1 VPVNIEDGLRDALRR
16 EPAPVDFAAKVLA
29 RTVVSPARGLAWWR
43 RPVTLA
49 LAAGLILGALIP
61 TTIFEYRQ
69 REERRALAARNQLM
83 AALSITRTRL
93 QQAKA
98 RIQRQTRHTL

>member
-1 VPVNIEDGLRDALRR
+1 MNLEDGLKDALRR
-16 EPAPVDFAAKVLA
+16 EPAPVDFAAKILA
-29 RTVVSPARGLAWWR
+29 RTVISPTRGMPWWK

-49 LAAGLILGALIP
+49 LAAGLILGALVP
-61 TTIFEYRQ
+61 TTIYEYHQ
-69 REERRALAARNQLM
+69 REERRALAAKNQLM
-83 AALSITRTRL
+83 AALAITRARL

>member
-1 VPVNIEDGLRDALRR
+1 MNIEDGLRDALRR

-83 AALSITRTRL
+83 AALAITRTRL

-98 RIQRQTRHTL
+98 RIQHQTRHTL

>member
-1 VPVNIEDGLRDALRR
+1 VPVNLENGLREALRR

-29 RTVVSPARGLAWWR
+29 RTVVAPTRRLSWWK

-61 TTIFEYRQ
+61 TTIFEYHQ

-83 AALSITRTRL
+83 AALAITRTRL

-98 RIQRQTRHTL
+98 RIQRQTRHAL

>member
-1 VPVNIEDGLRDALRR
+1 MNLEDGLRDALRR
-16 EPAPVDFAAKVLA
+16 EPAPADFAAKVLA
-29 RTVVSPARGLAWWR
+29 KTLVSPARGQSWWK

-61 TTIFEYRQ
+61 TTIFEYHQ

-83 AALSITRTRL
+83 AALAITRTRL

>member
-1 VPVNIEDGLRDALRR
+1 VPVNLEDGLRDALRR
-16 EPAPVDFAAKVLA
+16 EPAPVDFTAKVLA
-29 RTVVSPARGLAWWR
+29 RTVVSPTHVLPWWR

-49 LAAGLILGALIP
+49 LAAGLVLGALAP
-61 TTIFEYRQ
+61 TAVFEYHQ

-83 AALSITRTRL
+83 AALAITRTRL
-93 QQAKA
+93 RQAKA

>member
-1 VPVNIEDGLRDALRR
+1 MNLEDGLREALRR
-16 EPAPVDFAAKVLA
+16 QPAPVDFAAKILA
-29 RTVVSPARGLAWWR
+29 RTVVSPSRGLPWWK

-61 TTIFEYRQ
+61 TTIFEYHQ

-83 AALSITRTRL
+83 AALAITRTRL

-98 RIQRQTRHTL
+98 RIQRRTRHTL

>member
-1 VPVNIEDGLRDALRR
+1 VPVNLENGLKDALRR
-16 EPAPVDFAAKVLA
+16 EPAPADFAAKVLS
-29 RTVVSPARGLAWWR
+29 RTLVSPPPRLRWWR

-61 TTIFEYRQ
+61 TTFFEYHQ

-83 AALSITRTRL
+83 AALAITRTRL

>member
-1 VPVNIEDGLRDALRR
+1 VQVNLESDLREALRR
-16 EPAPVDFAAKVLA
+16 ESAPADFAAKVLA
-29 RTVVSPARGLAWWR
+29 RTVVSPIRVLPWWK

-61 TTIFEYRQ
+61 TTIFEYHQ

-83 AALSITRTRL
+83 AALAITRASLR
-93 QQAKA
+93 QAKA
-98 RIQRQTRHTL
+98 RIQRHTRHTL

>member
-1 VPVNIEDGLRDALRR
+1 MNLENGLRDALRR
-16 EPAPVDFAAKVLA
+16 EPAPVDFAAKILA
-29 RTVVSPARGLAWWR
+29 RTVVSPSRALPWWK

-49 LAAGLILGALIP
+49 LAAGLILGALVP
-61 TTIFEYRQ
+61 TTIFEYHQ

-83 AALSITRTRL
+83 AALAITRTRL
-93 QQAKA
+93 QQARA

>member
-1 VPVNIEDGLRDALRR
+1 MNLENGLKDALRR

-29 RTVVSPARGLAWWR
+29 RTVVSPSRTLPWWK

-61 TTIFEYRQ
+61 TTIFEYHQ

-83 AALSITRTRL
+83 AALAITRTRL

>member
-1 VPVNIEDGLRDALRR
+1 VNLEDGLRDALRR

-29 RTVVSPARGLAWWR
+29 RTVVSPIRALPWWR

-61 TTIFEYRQ
+61 TAMFEYQQ

-83 AALSITRTRL
+83 AALAITRTRL